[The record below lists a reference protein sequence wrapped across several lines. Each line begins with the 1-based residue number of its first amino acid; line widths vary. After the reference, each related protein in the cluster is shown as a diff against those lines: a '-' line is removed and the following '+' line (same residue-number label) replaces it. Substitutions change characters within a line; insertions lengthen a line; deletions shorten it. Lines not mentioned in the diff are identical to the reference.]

1 MYKTLNHRSNHCT
14 FTLSSDV
21 EKNPGPSTVIDSNKT
36 ICAPYSQGYIAL
48 FGSNAGRQCVAMSL
62 CVLVYNFTSP
72 VTSSAELKDIM
83 NIGNEL
89 YSVLSRLHNQDFLLL
104 TELPNMVT
112 VFETNYRIQY
122 SPSYTGGILNV
133 SSSINFLFF
142 MPLGYALQILIG
154 ENYQSFLLTI
164 QCNSV
169 AFIVIVMADLGYLI
183 LMLEIHLASHI
194 LKVLLYS

>member
-1 MYKTLNHRSNHCT
+1 MLTNLSSQRCAARCSSRVYKNLNHTSNHCK

-36 ICAPYSQGYIAL
+36 ICAPYSQGNIAL

-62 CVLVYNFTSP
+62 CALVYNFTSL
-72 VTSSAELKDIM
+72 VTSSADLKDIM

-112 VFETNYRIQY
+112 VFETNHQIQC
-122 SPSYTGGILNV
+122 SASYTGGIHDV
-133 SSSINFLFF
+133 
-142 MPLGYALQILIG
+142 
-154 ENYQSFLLTI
+154 
-164 QCNSV
+164 
-169 AFIVIVMADLGYLI
+169 
-183 LMLEIHLASHI
+183 
-194 LKVLLYS
+194 